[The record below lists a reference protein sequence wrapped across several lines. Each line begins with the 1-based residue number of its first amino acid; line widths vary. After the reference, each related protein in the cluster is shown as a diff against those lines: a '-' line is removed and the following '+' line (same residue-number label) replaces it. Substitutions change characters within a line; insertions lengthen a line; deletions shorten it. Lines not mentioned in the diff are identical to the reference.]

1 MQDICYVT
9 HVKGSF
15 GPKGIVTHR
24 MRPTALETAIF
35 LPKYE
40 SSDRQHRVV
49 LTFLQ
54 KDECFFTSSCSKSYF
69 SDTERSKPCVLAES
83 LRIM

>member
-9 HVKGSF
+9 HVKGSL
-15 GPKGIVTHR
+15 GPKGVVTHR
-24 MRPTALETAIF
+24 LRPTALETAIF
-35 LPKYE
+35 YPRYE

-54 KDECFFTSSCSKSYF
+54 KDECLQAAAPGHISQIQKEANY
-69 SDTERSKPCVLAES
+69 VYWQES
-83 LRIM
+83 P